1 MPVVQRLSAEG
12 YETLRIIA
20 GTRKGRKLQPIKGRS
35 IRPTS
40 DRIRES
46 VFNIIGMAV
55 SDASVLDLY
64 AGTGAM
70 GIEALSRGA
79 AFAVFAEK
87 SPYALQ
93 TIRRNIAHLDF
104 TDRALIVRE
113 DILKGLSLIETLGRR
128 FNIVFMDPPYRKD
141 CVAKTLSFLSGADIF
156 FSDARVIAE
165 HGVAETTP
173 EIAGNLALYDQR
185 KYGKTMVSFYG
196 IRFLPGAMNS
206 KTQGSVKNNLVEF
219 APEFAVALIDLIEQ
233 NRRNS
238 ELFRGLLRLKIG

>member
-1 MPVVQRLSAEG
+1 M
-12 YETLRIIA
+12 RIIA

-55 SDASVLDLY
+55 GDASVLDLY

-104 TDRALIVRE
+104 TDRVLIVRE

-128 FNIVFMDPPYRKD
+128 FNIVFMDPPYRSD

-165 HGVAETTP
+165 HGVAETIP
-173 EIAGNLALYDQR
+173 EIVGNLGLYDQR
-185 KYGKTMVSFYG
+185 KYGKTMVSFYVT
-196 IRFLPGAMNS
+196 RFLPDAMNS
-206 KTQGSVKNNLVEF
+206 NPSS
-219 APEFAVALIDLIEQ
+219 ALFQ
-233 NRRNS
+233 P
-238 ELFRGLLRLKIG
+238 